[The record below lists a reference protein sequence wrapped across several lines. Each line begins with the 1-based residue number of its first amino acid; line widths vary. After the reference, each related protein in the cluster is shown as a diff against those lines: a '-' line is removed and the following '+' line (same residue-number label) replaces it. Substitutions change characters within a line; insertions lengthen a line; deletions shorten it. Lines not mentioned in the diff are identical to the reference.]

1 MGLFFLGVLLL
12 FGSLFMMLLILVQR
26 GKGGGLTGALG
37 GMGGASAFGT
47 KAGDVFTKVTV
58 ITSIIWITLCMI
70 TIAAF
75 NPPPRSTKTADVETS
90 MSATDSGESESDAGA
105 TDGADADAATT
116 EGTDSTESS
125 TSTEGSET
133 GAATTDEGSAAAET
147 PDGAGN
153 FEAPVTSE
161 GSANAE
167 AATTDE
173 GSSAAEIIEEEAT
186 PGEPESESTES
197 GEGNK

>member
-1 MGLFFLGVLLL
+1 MELGLSFLGVLLL

-75 NPPPRSTKTADVETS
+75 NPPPRPTKTADAETS
-90 MSATDSGESESDAGA
+90 MSATDSGESA
-105 TDGADADAATT
+105 TDADATGAADGASADGAAT
-116 EGTDSTESS
+116 EGSDSAESS
-125 TSTEGSET
+125 TSDEGSDTT
-133 GAATTDEGSAAAET
+133 GAAAATDEGSTNTET
-147 PDGAGN
+147 P
-153 FEAPVTSE
+153 
-161 GSANAE
+161 
-167 AATTDE
+167 AATCLLYTSDAADE
-173 GSSAAEIIEEEAT
+173 
-186 PGEPESESTES
+186 
-197 GEGNK
+197 